1 MYLLAPKMHKIPWV
15 ARFIMAGKKCISK
28 QQTKQITSGFKLC
41 YSQTDA
47 YLKKKI
53 ILVRPKPF
61 G

>member
-15 ARFIMAGKKCISK
+15 ARFIIAGKKCISK

-47 YLKKKI
+47 YLKKKK
-53 ILVRPKPF
+53 LF
-61 G
+61 